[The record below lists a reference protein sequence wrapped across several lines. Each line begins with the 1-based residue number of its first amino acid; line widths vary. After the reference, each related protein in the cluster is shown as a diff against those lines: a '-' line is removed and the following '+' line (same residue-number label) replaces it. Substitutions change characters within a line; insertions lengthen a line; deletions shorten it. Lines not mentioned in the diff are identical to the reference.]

1 MAVVG
6 LCDTSPSIEC
16 HGDALLGRCLAG
28 RFHLRQLIGA
38 GSCGCVYRAEQV
50 ALRRDV
56 AVKVLNPRLA
66 SDPEFVEQLHHEALA
81 ASRLN
86 HPNIV
91 SIIDFG
97 QSEDGLCFIAMEYLR
112 GRTLTEMLR
121 RAAALPLARAIAIV
135 DQLLRGLSAAHTA
148 GVIHADL
155 KSDNIMVE
163 ELDSGDLVKVVDFG
177 IARLLDPLLPIH
189 GRRTH
194 DTQPK
199 ICGTPEYMAPEVIRG
214 DKPVQASDIYAAGV
228 ILHELLT
235 GRPPFKGASMLDT
248 LRRHLEEPA
257 PRLSQARP
265 ERGLPGAL
273 EEAVLCALAK
283 EPAER
288 HESAAAFRL
297 AIERALAPMPARTP
311 PLGNANGYSRRAC
324 GTGPVSR
331 VSEEPC
337 DLDGT
342 TVEIAT
348 SELFSDMARH
358 PGGTAPAVATAAA
371 ARIDSIPP
379 PSLIPSGPRT
389 AEVATMLDFCL
400 GGGPWDVLQIAAATG
415 DAASRL
421 VREGL
426 ALLGDGITFYVTSAD
441 PTGMARPWYP
451 IRELLAAAMSL
462 PSAPSGG
469 ALALATRHLDEH
481 TRTAAVTLFELAGR
495 GQRGASG
502 RLAHRQQAH
511 AFARAVNTIVRGRA
525 RGLEQRLVVFEGVH
539 RYDAASIELLQVL
552 CRSGFDA
559 SMRAIVTMVP
569 PFDICAHREVA
580 HLISA
585 GR

>member
-1 MAVVG
+1 MAAVAR
-6 LCDTSPSIEC
+6 CDTSSSIEC

-28 RFHLRQLIGA
+28 RFQLRQLIGA
-38 GSCGCVYRAEQV
+38 GACGCVYRAEQV

-66 SDPEFVEQLHHEALA
+66 SDPEFVERLHHEALA

-86 HPNIV
+86 HPNVV

-97 QSEDGLCFIAMEYLR
+97 QSEDGLFFIVMEYLR
-112 GRTLTEMLR
+112 GRTLTEMKR
-121 RAAALPLARAIAIV
+121 RIPALPLARVIAIV
-135 DQLLRGLSAAHTA
+135 DQLLRGLHAAHTA

-177 IARLLDPLLPIH
+177 IARLLDPLLPIR
-189 GRRTH
+189 GRRMH
-194 DTQPK
+194 NAQPK

-214 DKPVQASDIYAAGV
+214 GKPEQASDIYAAGV

-235 GRPPFKGASMLDT
+235 GRPPFTGASMLDT
-248 LRRHLEEPA
+248 LRRHIEEPA
-257 PRLSQARP
+257 PRLSRVRP
-265 ERGLPGAL
+265 ELGLPEAL
-273 EEAVLCALAK
+273 EDAVLCALAK

-297 AIERALAPMPARTP
+297 AIERALAPTPAHTP
-311 PLGNANGYSRRAC
+311 PLGNANGYGLRAR

-337 DLDGT
+337 DIDGT
-342 TVEIAT
+342 TIEMAAT
-348 SELFSDMARH
+348 ELFSDMMRH
-358 PGGTAPAVATAAA
+358 PGVMAPAVVTTAA
-371 ARIDSIPP
+371 ARIDPIPHGP
-379 PSLIPSGPRT
+379 FPHGPRT
-389 AEVATMLDFCL
+389 AEVATMVDFCL
-400 GGGPWDVLQIAAATG
+400 GGGPWDVLQIAAGTES
-415 DAASRL
+415 AASRL

-426 ALLGDGITFYVTSAD
+426 DLLGNGITFYVTGAD

-469 ALALATRHLDEH
+469 ALALATAHLDEH
-481 TRTAAVTLFELAGR
+481 TRTAVVTLFELAGK

-511 AFARAVNTIVRGRA
+511 TFARAVNTIVRESA
-525 RGLEQRLVVFEGVH
+525 PGLEQLLVVFEGVH

-552 CRSGFDA
+552 CTSGFDA
-559 SMRAIVTMVP
+559 GMRAILTMVP
-569 PFDICAHREVA
+569 PFDIGVRREVA
-580 HLISA
+580 HLPSA
-585 GR
+585 SM